1 LCCEALEKVEYD
13 HKMPLADGGGHGED
27 NIQALCPPCH
37 ADKSRGERLTTF
49 ANAWYSEL
57 SQDVLEG
64 LLDAPKPQQLV
75 FGDGTKNC
83 MELDVVKCRRY
94 AIEKADG
101 LPVACILDSIVPYSG
116 PADFVFI
123 DAGPPDTT
131 NYANFVAYQG
141 PRWVTWELAM
151 WIVEQGVR
159 SQTPITTDHFIAS
172 FTASSHVPASKIRA
186 VYSDMEGTLVDA
198 LEGKTLEG
206 FSYPDGQAEAA
217 EDVRKKNQFFKTIIL
232 AMQGSWLTQH
242 HYSWKVVE
250 SPCMDDAPGQVTKF
264 EDMEDHHGTM
274 RWRCRSE
281 ILKQVYVSLGP
292 ARPEH

>member
-1 LCCEALEKVEYD
+1 MPFEYHGESYAAFGENLRLALCRHRRDIPQKIKDIVFARQDHRCTLCCEVLEKVEYD
-13 HKMPLADGGGHGED
+13 HKMPLADGGGHSED

-49 ANAWYSEL
+49 ANAWYSGL

-75 FGDGTKNC
+75 FGDGTKDC
-83 MELDVVKCRRY
+83 LELDVVKCRRY

-101 LPVACILDSIVPYSG
+101 LPVACILDDIVPYAG

-159 SQTPITTDHFIAS
+159 SNP
-172 FTASSHVPASKIRA
+172 
-186 VYSDMEGTLVDA
+186 
-198 LEGKTLEG
+198 
-206 FSYPDGQAEAA
+206 
-217 EDVRKKNQFFKTIIL
+217 
-232 AMQGSWLTQH
+232 H
-242 HYSWKVVE
+242 H
-250 SPCMDDAPGQVTKF
+250 D
-264 EDMEDHHGTM
+264 
-274 RWRCRSE
+274 
-281 ILKQVYVSLGP
+281 
-292 ARPEH
+292 